1 MGRDHS
7 PLPSPNNDRPDW
19 FCWSNEPVLK
29 SGSYYNICYFFFTFL
44 IPRVIRDLLNS
55 VPPPSLHYSSSPWA
69 KQIPCR
75 CHRRRLPPASW
86 QGHLKTYKRPDTN
99 KRKMARHRSISKGHI
114 AFLVPYTSWNKTHPK
129 YILFLFFFTPRESIV
144 NQSFPFE
151 TPLSTPFFFFRGG
164 DKLFDRKGMV
174 NVLDRILAF

>member
-55 VPPPSLHYSSSPWA
+55 VPPPPRYTTLLRHGQNKSPVDVIVVDCHQLRGKDTWKPTKGPTQIKERWPGTAPSARGTLPFSSLTQAEIRRTRSTFYS
-69 KQIPCR
+69 CFFL
-75 CHRRRLPPASW
+75 LP
-86 QGHLKTYKRPDTN
+86 G
-99 KRKMARHRSISKGHI
+99 
-114 AFLVPYTSWNKTHPK
+114 
-129 YILFLFFFTPRESIV
+129 
-144 NQSFPFE
+144 NQSWIKASLLRPPYQPHFFSFGVA
-151 TPLSTPFFFFRGG
+151 TNYSTA
-164 DKLFDRKGMV
+164 KVWSMSSTES
-174 NVLDRILAF
+174 